1 MMIWTIFALVA
12 LPLVVLRRRTLVAYY
27 ATDIA
32 TWLLALLLHLRF
44 PEVDAYLGFVA
55 VAVLKLATFSL
66 FLARGTDVRWSANRA
81 ALVAAIVYTLTIPAM
96 LRTPI
101 DGDEPYY
108 LLVTESIVHDGDL
121 DLANQYRTIEHTA
134 SGRRDLGPQFGDP
147 VGKHGEQYSRHE
159 PFLPLLMAPGYA
171 IAGLPGAIAVIALFG
186 VLLVRSTVRW
196 MEDEGVSDAAA
207 RAVFPFFAFGPPV
220 LFYATRIWPEV
231 PAAFFYVESLRGL
244 RNQRVQRWLPAM
256 VALVLLKL
264 RFVLLA
270 IGLVAMHVIPSVA
283 RNLGGRGAKTRPRSP
298 SRPGPSLTLGMTIV
312 AILAIPLLI
321 AYLVT
326 GNAFLAHNW
335 RELVPAGNYAR
346 GIAGLLADG
355 MSGIAFQAPFYLLG
369 LFALTRWRS
378 SPRGF
383 RTGMLASL
391 LYILYLA
398 PRPEWFGGWAPPLR
412 YIVFLTPVLA
422 LGAAAV
428 WDRVSPGFVAIIAAW
443 TIGLTI
449 YGVARPFRLF
459 HISNGENAIGEWLS
473 RHYLADFSRLFPS
486 FIRMNAA
493 AWIGV
498 AVVIALIL
506 LVIPKRKI
514 DLAIPLFALALGIG
528 FRTGLNPA
536 NHVEFEDAH
545 VMHDSSKLYPKFY
558 TLMRV
563 AYRGGWVLEAPD
575 SISFLANEGTWR
587 LDYISGPGATI
598 ELAGRTYHAPATDRY
613 ASIQVVVPKSGRVQL
628 RCVDGSIN
636 VDRMVHD

>member
-1 MMIWTIFALVA
+1 MMIATIIGLLA
-12 LPLVVLRRRTLVAYY
+12 LPLVVFRRRTLVAYY
-27 ATDIA
+27 AVDIA

-44 PEVDAYLGFVA
+44 PEVDAYLACVA
-55 VAVLKLATFSL
+55 VAVIKLATFSL

-81 ALVAAIVYTLTIPAM
+81 ALIAAIVYALTIPAM

-108 LLVTESIVHDGDL
+108 LLVTESIVHDHDL
-121 DLANQYRTIEHTA
+121 DLANQYRTIAHTA

-147 VGKHGEQYSRHE
+147 TGKHGEQYSRHE
-159 PFLPLLMAPGYA
+159 PFLALLMAPGYA

-186 VLLVRSTVRW
+186 ALLVRSTVRW

-207 RAVFPFFAFGPPV
+207 RAVFPFFAFASPV

-244 RNQRVQRWLPAM
+244 RNQRTQRWLPAM

-270 IGLVAMHVIPSVA
+270 IGLLAAHVIPSVA
-283 RNLGGRGAKTRPRSP
+283 RDLSGRGAKNASRSP
-298 SRPGPSLTLGMTIV
+298 ARPGPSLTLGMTIGAV
-312 AILAIPLLI
+312 IAVPLLI
-321 AYLVT
+321 AYLAT
-326 GNAFLAHNW
+326 GNAILAHSW
-335 RELVPAGNYAR
+335 RELIPAGNYAR
-346 GIAGLLADG
+346 GLAGLLADG
-355 MSGIAFQAPFYLLG
+355 MSGIAFQAPFYLVG
-369 LFALTRWRS
+369 LFAITRWRS

-383 RTGMLASL
+383 RAGILASL

-412 YIVFLTPVLA
+412 YIVFLTPVFA
-422 LGAAAV
+422 LGAAVA
-428 WDRVSPGFVAIIAAW
+428 WDRVSPGFITLIAAW

-449 YGVARPFRLF
+449 HGLARPFRLF
-459 HISNGENAIGEWLS
+459 HIANGENVIGEWLS
-473 RHYLADFSRLFPS
+473 SQYHADFSRLFPS
-486 FIRMNAA
+486 FIRTNTA
-493 AWIGV
+493 AWIGIL
-498 AVVIALIL
+498 VVIALIF

-514 DLAIPLFALALGIG
+514 DLAIPLFALALGVG
-528 FRTGLNPA
+528 FRTALNPA

-545 VMHDSSKLYPKFY
+545 VMHDRGKLYPDFY
-558 TLMRV
+558 TMMRV
-563 AYRGGWVLEAPD
+563 AFRGGWVLEAPD
-575 SISFLANEGTWR
+575 EISFLANEGSWT

-598 ELAGRTYHAPATDRY
+598 ELGGRTYHAPATDRY
-613 ASIQVVVPKSGRVQL
+613 ASIKIAVPKSGRVTL

-636 VDRMVHD
+636 VDRMSHD

>member
-1 MMIWTIFALVA
+1 MMIWTIIALVA
-12 LPLVVLRRRTLVAYY
+12 LPLVVLRRRTLLAYY
-27 ATDIA
+27 AVDVA

-44 PEVDAYLGFVA
+44 PEVDAYLAFVG
-55 VAVLKLATFSL
+55 VAVLKLATFSV
-66 FLARGTDVRWSANRA
+66 FLARGTDVQWSANRA

-108 LLVTESIVHDGDL
+108 LLVTESIVHDHDL
-121 DLANQYRTIEHTA
+121 DLANQYRSIEQTA
-134 SGRRDLGPQFGDP
+134 SGRRDLGPQLGDP

-159 PFLPLLMAPGYA
+159 PFLPLLMAPAYA
-171 IAGLPGAIAVIALFG
+171 IAGLPGAVAVIALFG

-196 MEDEGVSDAAA
+196 MEEEGVSIEAA
-207 RAVFPFFAFGPPV
+207 RAVFPFFAFAAPV

-244 RNQRVQRWLPAM
+244 RNQRMQRWLPAM

-270 IGLVAMHVIPSVA
+270 IGLLAVHVIPSVA
-283 RNLGGRGAKTRPRSP
+283 RNLGGRGAKNTPRSP
-298 SRPGPSLTLGMTIV
+298 SRPGPSLKLGMTIGAV
-312 AILAIPLLI
+312 IAVPLVIAYLATGNAILA
-321 AYLVT
+321 
-326 GNAFLAHNW
+326 HSW
-335 RELVPAGNYAR
+335 RELIPAGNYAR
-346 GIAGLLADG
+346 GLAGLLADG
-355 MSGIAFQAPFYLLG
+355 MSGIAFQAPFYLVG
-369 LFALTRWRS
+369 LFAITRWRS
-378 SPRGF
+378 TPHGF
-383 RTGMLASL
+383 RSGVLASL

-398 PRPEWFGGWAPPLR
+398 PRPEWFGGWAPALR

-428 WDRVSPGFVAIIAAW
+428 WDRVSPGFIALVAAW

-449 YGVARPFRLF
+449 HGIARPFRLF
-459 HISNGENAIGEWLS
+459 HIPNGENVIGEWLS
-473 RHYLADFSRLFPS
+473 TQYRADFSRLFPS

-498 AVVIALIL
+498 LVVIALIL

-514 DLAIPLFALALGIG
+514 DFAIPLFTLALGIG
-528 FRTGLNPA
+528 FRTALNPA
-536 NHVEFEDAH
+536 SHVEFEDAH
-545 VMHDSSKLYPKFY
+545 VMHDSGKLYPDFY
-558 TLMRV
+558 TVMRV
-563 AYRGGWVLEAPD
+563 AYRGGWILEAPD
-575 SISFLANEGTWR
+575 EISFLAYEGPWT

-598 ELAGRTYHAPATDRY
+598 ELAGRAYHVPATDRY
-613 ASIQVVVPKSGRVQL
+613 ASIKVAIPKAGRITL

-636 VDRMVHD
+636 VDRMTHD